1 MKLQKRKN
9 KGLII
14 VAIVV
19 AALLVLALIGVL
31 VVPTIIKNVTKPD
44 PSIAVSVAPKNVY
57 FVGEKFDPTGLKI
70 QVITGD
76 QETTYFVSYPDADLK
91 ITGFD
96 SSVANESLTL
106 TITYKG
112 MSTTMNVTI
121 KDYPPKQPV
130 LVSIGLSDA
139 FYETP
144 FTVSFWNRYGPTKRA
159 GVSIVLTYDDGST
172 KEIPLKGEHCFN
184 LDRNLTSAGTTEF
197 ILKYTEGGKTFEE
210 TITVT
215 ITE

>member
-1 MKLQKRKN
+1 MKLQKNRN
-9 KGLII
+9 KTLII
-14 VAIVV
+14 VAIV
-19 AALLVLALIGVL
+19 AAVVVALIVAGVL
-31 VVPTIIKNVTKPD
+31 VAPTIIGSLNKPE
-44 PSIAVSVAPKNVY
+44 PSISVSVSPKNVY
-57 FVGEKFDPTGLKI
+57 FVGEKFDPTGLKV
-70 QVITGD
+70 QVAMGD
-76 QETTYFVSYPDADLK
+76 TEKSYFVSYPDADLK

-121 KDYPPKQPV
+121 KDYPAKPPV

-159 GVSIVLTYDDGST
+159 GVNLVLTYDDGST

-184 LDRNLTSAGTTEF
+184 VDRNLTSAGTTEF

-210 TITVT
+210 TITVE